1 MKGSKLGEFEEL
13 ILLTVGI
20 LRGEAYGLAVQK
32 HMNASSARKVN
43 LSAVHASLNRLDDK
57 GYLRSML
64 GAPSQN
70 RGGKRKRLYELTPYG
85 VKALAEM
92 KKLRDDLWSQLSSD
106 LRNQYAALL

>member
-20 LRGEAYGLAVQK
+20 LQGEAYGLGVQN
-32 HMNASSARKVN
+32 HINETSSRQVN
-43 LSAVHASLNRLDDK
+43 LSAVHASLNRLDEK
-57 GYLRSML
+57 GYVRSTL

-70 RGGKRKRLYELTPYG
+70 RGGKRKRLYELTPFG

-92 KKLRDDLWSQLSSD
+92 KKIRDELWGQLSPEILNLQNSG
-106 LRNQYAALL
+106 R